1 MPCIDQK
8 VEVLDTVI
16 KQVLS
21 TSFPSPLSIM
31 EDEVAE
37 AILKAGG
44 QKKDDAAPPF
54 ALWDYL

>member
-31 EDEVAE
+31 EYEVAE
-37 AILKAGG
+37 VILKSDG

-54 ALWDYL
+54 ALWNFL